1 MGWFSSS
8 EPSEKTKLLPE
19 AQPSETPNIKKGNIQ
34 GDTIDRTLNSDGVQT
49 ANNVFSF
56 VNLTANAASGTIVG
70 LAAISVVG
78 GLAPQVFP
86 AIIIFTMLCQAIAEN
101 GRRRSKL
108 ITLISE
114 ANDIV
119 KRLLTLFVAIGKA
132 NVKIGNKKLQSD
144 LQEKIHLLFIYILS
158 LTDQEDILKSKAAIC
173 SAFKIKVDDKG
184 NIKYDKDGNIEYLE
198 SEFQVVD
205 NPMSK
210 DKIEKTD
217 VDISKKTIE
226 TMIKAIEAELKIR
239 KKWSAVFFGANVQQ
253 RAFGSKLLNNTEFRI
268 QILSLL
274 TVISNYL
281 ALYVME
287 VVLRLTDETQRN
299 TFLLHFAGVGT
310 QIADLQSTGQ
320 ANSLDDIRKE
330 LGIEGGGTRRK
341 YRRRKR
347 PKHTRRRG

>member
-1 MGWFSSS
+1 MFSFFSGQPKQKGS
-8 EPSEKTKLLPE
+8 DESVKEPLLTSANGDTK
-19 AQPSETPNIKKGNIQ
+19 Q
-34 GDTIDRTLNSDGVQT
+34 GDTIDRALNSDTVQQ
-49 ANNVFSF
+49 ANNIFSF

-70 LAAISVVG
+70 LAAVSVIG
-78 GLAPQVFP
+78 GVAPQVFP

-158 LTDQEDILKSKAAIC
+158 LTDQEDIIKSKAAIC
-173 SAFKIKVDDKG
+173 SAFKISVDDKG
-184 NIKYDKDGNIEYLE
+184 NITYTDPDVY
-198 SEFQVVD
+198 

-210 DKIEKTD
+210 HTTD
-217 VDISKKTIE
+217 VDISKKTVE

-239 KKWSAVFFGANVQQ
+239 KKWSAVFLGANVQQ

-268 QILSLL
+268 QIISLL

-287 VVLRLTDETQRN
+287 VVLRLTNENERN
-299 TFLLHFAGVGT
+299 TFLLYFTGVGN
-310 QIADLQSTGQ
+310 QFGDLTSEGSK
-320 ANSLDDIRKE
+320 NSLDEVRRE
-330 LGIEGGGTRRK
+330 LGVEGGGTRRK
-341 YRRRKR
+341 YHRRRKR
-347 PKHTRRRG
+347 PRRTRRRG